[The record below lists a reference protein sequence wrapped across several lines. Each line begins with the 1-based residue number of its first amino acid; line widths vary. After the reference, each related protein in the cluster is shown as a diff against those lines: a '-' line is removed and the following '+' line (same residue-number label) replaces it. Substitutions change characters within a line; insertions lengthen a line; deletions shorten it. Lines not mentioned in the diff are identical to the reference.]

1 MAVNGCSPSTL
12 GIAVG
17 LCMERKIC
25 GLVKQEMLSAHQNF
39 LGCMNTLPCVLSGGP
54 DSPQLLIVD
63 RVSTAHTFCSQDA
76 CEGSCGEA
84 DPDLAASLSLLC
96 YSHPPQHGDIND
108 LCAVD
113 DKVEASAE
121 DMGIVIMDSSAS

>member
-1 MAVNGCSPSTL
+1 MFCL
-12 GIAVG
+12 
-17 LCMERKIC
+17 E
-25 GLVKQEMLSAHQNF
+25 
-39 LGCMNTLPCVLSGGP
+39 VLWAP
-54 DSPQLLIVD
+54 DSPQLFIVD

-96 YSHPPQHGDIND
+96 YSHPPQDGDIND

>member
-1 MAVNGCSPSTL
+1 M
-12 GIAVG
+12 
-17 LCMERKIC
+17 
-25 GLVKQEMLSAHQNF
+25 KQEMLSAHQNF

-76 CEGSCGEA
+76 CEGICGEA

-96 YSHPPQHGDIND
+96 YSHPPQDGDIND